1 MNLEALVENVSWASV
16 GADALMDHLGRDVAV
31 VVAKVAYKVSAQGA
45 AHLVLA
51 PVRRDDQGDEGGGVR
66 FPADLATSQKP
77 GTDVGLVGV
86 AYPQP
91 RPSDRGRA
99 YAWLSVGSVR
109 KVVTVYGPRV
119 YVKGW
124 RGGVSPSEPAP
135 LVDPVPLRFDL
146 AYGGTDPVTGA
157 TEPHNPIGMGF
168 ASDPAH
174 LIGRPAPLLE
184 PAAAQEGGAAPHPAH
199 GAFAPIP
206 AHWEPRRSL
215 IGTLDVAWAKGRA
228 PVRPRDFDLR
238 HDAWSIP
245 GLYSPTPLVGDE
257 QVEVG
262 GVLPEGVW
270 RFRLP
275 RYAVR
280 FESIADGQRA
290 AHPTHLDSLLIDADT
305 RVVELCFRA
314 AIVLPR
320 KWERIERI
328 FVLGAG
334 ELPEEVIRGPQE
346 PAVTAAADPIRAGG
360 HGP

>member
-1 MNLEALVENVSWASV
+1 
-16 GADALMDHLGRDVAV
+16 
-31 VVAKVAYKVSAQGA
+31 
-45 AHLVLA
+45 
-51 PVRRDDQGDEGGGVR
+51 
-66 FPADLATSQKP
+66 
-77 GTDVGLVGV
+77 
-86 AYPQP
+86 
-91 RPSDRGRA
+91 
-99 YAWLSVGSVR
+99 VR
-109 KVVTVYGPRV
+109 KVVTVFGPRV

-157 TEPHNPIGMGF
+157 TEPYNPIGMGF

-184 PAAAQEGGAAPHPAH
+184 PAAAQDGGAAPNPAH

-215 IGTLDVAWAKGRA
+215 IGTLDAAWVKGRA

-238 HDAWSIP
+238 HHAWSIP
-245 GLYSPTPLVGDE
+245 GLYCPTPLVGDE

-262 GVLPEGVW
+262 GVLPEGLW

-275 RYAVR
+275 KYAVR
-280 FESIADGQRA
+280 FESVADGLRA
-290 AHPTHLDSLLIDADT
+290 AHATHLDTLLIDADT
-305 RVVELCFRA
+305 RVVELCWRA
-314 AIVLPR
+314 SIVLPK

-328 FVLGAG
+328 SVLGVG
-334 ELPEEVIRGPQE
+334 ELPEDVIRGPRQ
-346 PAVTAAADPIRAGG
+346 PVVRGSADPIRAGG